1 MATYI
6 RKLKDLDGSYVLP
19 ATRSTAIYM
28 SNNQKLEDYL
38 SDMEDD
44 LMSQISSGS
53 VDFSRAT
60 ASTSDVLSGETFY
73 AGNKTL
79 KTGTL
84 SLTATA
90 GTGDVLQGKTFF
102 SGNSTRKTGTL
113 SLTAS
118 ATAADVR
125 VGRTF
130 FAGNSTRKTGTM
142 PVRSAG
148 EAKTINLWTNS
159 AGTKYIQANTIQEGY
174 YESNGE
180 DYSPQINIPATLF
193 GNAVTSEVL
202 SGKTFTSNSG
212 AALRGSMTNRGAW
225 NGTVNPGSSITIPAG
240 YHNGSGKVT
249 ANNPSG
255 NWQMRFVSPNADNVD
270 RQFTFDLPDGAGTYG
285 WGCTGYIYW
294 GNENSGLHFVFAD
307 ANYPLKLGNGQSF
320 TFHGTANL
328 AEGYNNFSY
337 RCYGGAINFYYCRIR

>member
-38 SDMEDD
+38 TDMEDD

-53 VDFSRAT
+53 VDFSIAT

-113 SLTAS
+113 SLSAS

-148 EAKTINLWTNS
+148 EAKTINLWTNGS
-159 AGTKYIQANTIQEGY
+159 GTKYIQANTITEGY

-180 DYSPQINIPATLF
+180 EYSPQINIPASLF
-193 GNAVTSEVL
+193 GNAVTSDVL
-202 SGKTFTSNSG
+202 SGKTFTSSSG
-212 AALRGSMTNRGAW
+212 ATLRGSMTNRGTW

-240 YHNGSGKVT
+240 YHNGSGRVT

-255 NWQMRFVSPNADNVD
+255 SWQMRFVSPNADNID
-270 RQFTFDLPDGAGTYG
+270 REFTFDLPDGAGTYG

-307 ANYPLKLGNGQSF
+307 ANYPLKLGNHQAF

-328 AEGYNNFSY
+328 AVGYNKFSY
-337 RCYGGAINFYYCRIR
+337 RCFGGAINFYYCRIR

>member
-113 SLTAS
+113 SLTGT
-118 ATAADVR
+118 ATAADV
-125 VGRTF
+125 V
-130 FAGNSTRKTGTM
+130 
-142 PVRSAG
+142 
-148 EAKTINLWTNS
+148 
-159 AGTKYIQANTIQEGY
+159 
-174 YESNGE
+174 
-180 DYSPQINIPATLF
+180 
-193 GNAVTSEVL
+193 
-202 SGKTFTSNSG
+202 SGKTFYANGTTRMTGSMTFEGTATASDVKLG
-212 AALRGSMTNRGAW
+212 KTFYADDHTLIRGSLTLSGNATAANVLSGQTFYSNNYTRQTGTMTNRGAW

-255 NWQMRFVSPNADNVD
+255 SWQMRFVSPNADNID
-270 RQFTFDLPDGAGTYG
+270 REFTFDLPDGAGTYG

-307 ANYPLKLGNGQSF
+307 ANYPLKLGNYQAF

-328 AEGYNNFSY
+328 AEGYNKFSY
-337 RCYGGAINFYYCRIR
+337 RCWGGAINFYYCRIR

>member
-38 SDMEDD
+38 TDMEDD

-113 SLTAS
+113 SLSAS

-130 FAGNSTRKTGTM
+130 FAGNSTIKTGTM

-148 EAKTINLWTNS
+148 EAKTINLWTNG
-159 AGTKYIQANTIQEGY
+159 AGTKYIQANTITEGY

-180 DYSPQINIPATLF
+180 DYSPQINIPASLF
-193 GNAVTSEVL
+193 GNAATSDVL
-202 SGKTFTSNSG
+202 SGKTFTSSSG
-212 AALRGSMTNRGAW
+212 ATLRGSMTNRGAW
-225 NGTVNPGSSITIPAG
+225 TGTVNPGSSITIPAG
-240 YHNGSGKVT
+240 YHNGSGRVT

-255 NWQMRFVSPNADNVD
+255 NWQMRFVSPNADNID

-307 ANYPLKLGNGQSF
+307 ANYPLKLGNNQAF

-328 AEGYNNFSY
+328 ATGYNKFSY